1 MAGKFQMFTRERWL
15 LSPFTNRL
23 WLATM
28 SRDGLRL
35 LVPVLLVTVLGAN
48 LGLAGTPF
56 YRLMLAAQLA
66 FYGAAL
72 GGYVAGGARR
82 RLGVLSVPYVFCLLN
97 AAIVVGLAR
106 FVSGRQQVTWDKA
119 SGR

>member
-1 MAGKFQMFTRERWL
+1 
-15 LSPFTNRL
+15 
-23 WLATM
+23 
-28 SRDGLRL
+28 LR
-35 LVPVLLVTVLGAN
+35 
-48 LGLAGTPF
+48 LAGTPF

-66 FYGAAL
+66 FYGVAL

-106 FVSGRQQVTWDKA
+106 FVSGRQQVTWDNA
-119 SGR
+119 SGRWTAPTRAGVPHASWSSSVKRWRGGADGP